1 MKKRHLII
9 GAMVC
14 CAVMGTPG
22 TAMSQMS
29 ETATK
34 EVYDFSGFVDVD
46 LLNLFYE
53 ALQDGRKLS
62 YGGRICN
69 QRYPSFRYCI
79 YSFTRS

>member
-34 EVYDFSGFVDVD
+34 EVYDFSGFVDVVHK
-46 LLNLFYE
+46 NGNSIMKWYQIF
-53 ALQDGRKLS
+53 
-62 YGGRICN
+62 
-69 QRYPSFRYCI
+69 
-79 YSFTRS
+79 

>member
-9 GAMVC
+9 SAMVC

-34 EVYDFSGFVDVD
+34 EVYDFPVCGCRFVGFV
-46 LLNLFYE
+46 L
-53 ALQDGRKLS
+53 
-62 YGGRICN
+62 
-69 QRYPSFRYCI
+69 
-79 YSFTRS
+79 

>member
-9 GAMVC
+9 SAMVC

-46 LLNLFYE
+46 LLDLFYN
-53 ALQDGRKLS
+53 ALQVFFLLILHLFVHMFVRLRFWIVQTD
-62 YGGRICN
+62 
-69 QRYPSFRYCI
+69 
-79 YSFTRS
+79 

>member
-29 ETATK
+29 ETTTN
-34 EVYDFSGFVDVD
+34 EVYDFSGFVDVVHK
-46 LLNLFYE
+46 N
-53 ALQDGRKLS
+53 GN
-62 YGGRICN
+62 RIMKWY
-69 QRYPSFRYCI
+69 QIF
-79 YSFTRS
+79 